1 MQGSSSQ
8 GKRVTSE
15 KMGPLIVFSDF
26 FSIITKGDGGK
37 VGFNC
42 SAIIVLSL
50 YYTNMYH
57 SVEAIVP

>member
-1 MQGSSSQ
+1 M
-8 GKRVTSE
+8 TSE